1 MLEHIR
7 TVDGENLLPIPAD
20 VLEAIGLQPGGQ
32 VEVTVVGQSLV
43 VQMPSEEKPSE
54 SAFVQNF
61 KGMMDKR
68 RDAYQE
74 LA

>member
-1 MLEHIR
+1 MLEQIR

-20 VLEAIGLQPGGQ
+20 ALAALGLQPSGQ

-43 VQMPSEEKPSE
+43 VQIPKGEKPSE
-54 SAFVQNF
+54 SEFVQTF
-61 KGMMDKR
+61 QGVMEKR

>member
-1 MLEHIR
+1 MLEQIR
-7 TVDGENLLPIPAD
+7 TVDGENLLPLPAD
-20 VLEAIGLQPGGQ
+20 ALAAIGLQPGDQ

-43 VQMPSEEKPSE
+43 VQMPLDEKPTESE
-54 SAFVQNF
+54 FVGGFQEVM
-61 KGMMDKR
+61 GKR

>member
-1 MLEHIR
+1 MLEQIR
-7 TVDGENLLPIPAD
+7 TVDGEHLLPLPANA
-20 VLEAIGLQPGGQ
+20 LAAIGLQPGGQ

-43 VQMPSEEKPSE
+43 VQLPSHGKSADSE
-54 SAFVQNF
+54 FVQTF
-61 KGMMDKR
+61 QGVMQKR